1 MLGFGVFRPVP
12 PIPLG
17 RTHCLCAKGGSHPRI
32 LLSWTFGKF
41 ISFVFSYPLDMECL
55 LTHSSGLF
63 PLSSSLPL
71 GWLSSSISCYLQS
84 CNIHLLM
91 FPGLSALRLVDT
103 DIAPRQR
110 QYRSRRPCII
120 CFTFPLSTHSFL
132 NTSLPAPGRGNH
144 PKSRIGKWNTLSS
157 GTLAS
162 SKGWLRH
169 STPDRETD
177 ELTLPFSHSLERHL
191 LTASSF

>member
-1 MLGFGVFRPVP
+1 MATCH
-12 PIPLG
+12 G
-17 RTHCLCAKGGSHPRI
+17 RWR
-32 LLSWTFGKF
+32 LLTSTTDTFGSNTLPLCYRRLTSADITSLDFGNF

-55 LTHSSGLF
+55 LTHCSGLF

-91 FPGLSALRLVDT
+91 FPGLSGL
-103 DIAPRQR
+103 APRR
-110 QYRSRRPCII
+110 YLHCSKAKTVPLSATCII

-144 PKSRIGKWNTLSS
+144 PKSRICK
-157 GTLAS
+157 
-162 SKGWLRH
+162 
-169 STPDRETD
+169 
-177 ELTLPFSHSLERHL
+177 
-191 LTASSF
+191 